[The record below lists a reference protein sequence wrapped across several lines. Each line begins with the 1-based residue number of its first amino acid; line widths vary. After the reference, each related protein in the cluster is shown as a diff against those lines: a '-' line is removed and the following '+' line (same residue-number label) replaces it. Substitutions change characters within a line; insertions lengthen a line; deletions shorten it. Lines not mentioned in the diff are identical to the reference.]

1 MNLLRMKLKN
11 FRGYKKADIRFDDQM
26 TTIIGK
32 NDIGKSTIVDALEIF
47 FNNSTVKL
55 DTDDAYINGDPKDV
69 EITCEFSNIPKKI
82 IIDESQTTNL
92 RDEYLVTENGNLA
105 IKKLYDLSG
114 KNPKTKVYALANY
127 PDNPELKDILYATRQ
142 KLKTT
147 VKKLD
152 PLYQEGVN
160 FNINASLRAAIRK
173 SCNITTYSTKEIDLA
188 KVEGKLLLPKLEKY
202 LPVFALFQS
211 DRPSTDSDSEVQDP
225 MHAATKES
233 LANASEEL
241 EAIQK
246 KVKAEVSQVAEHTID
261 KLSEMD
267 PEIAKGLKPVFS
279 TTPNW
284 SSLFKFQIEDE
295 KGIPLNKRGSGV
307 RRLVLLNFFRAKSDL
322 TDLQRNNIIY
332 AIEEPETAQH
342 PDNQRLI
349 MKSLLELAS
358 KANCQIII
366 TTHLAETAKMA
377 PKSGV
382 RLIKHNRKNRPEIFE
397 DDMALTEAAKEV
409 GLIPNFANTKIIVY
423 VEGPNDINF
432 LEGITKKLNQ
442 EFPDKYINFS
452 TCDKLLMVPLGGGTL
467 EHWVNRKY
475 LNNLAL
481 ASLYLFDKDE
491 HGSHQKDADKVR
503 NKNGCFWAGITDK
516 REMENYISPSAIKRF
531 YANKYDV
538 KIPDLGDETD
548 VPKTVAGSFECPKNS
563 ETIKKE
569 LNTKVVDEMTV
580 NEFFANDNTNFM
592 QEIISK
598 INNHINRC

>member
-1 MNLLRMKLKN
+1 MKLKN
-11 FRGYKKADIRFDDQM
+11 FRGYKKADIKFDDQM

-55 DTDDAYINGDPKDV
+55 DKDDAYINGDSKDV
-69 EITCEFSNIPKKI
+69 EITCEFSDLPEKI

-92 RDEYLVTENGNLA
+92 HDEYLVNEKGNLE

-114 KNPKTKVYALANY
+114 KNPKKKVYALANY
-127 PDNPELKDILYATRQ
+127 PDNPELKNILYATRP
-142 KLKTT
+142 KLQTA
-147 VKKLD
+147 VRKLD
-152 PLYQEGVN
+152 PIYQTGVK
-160 FNINASLRAAIRK
+160 FNINASLRSAIRN
-173 SCNITTYSTKEIDLA
+173 SCKITTCSEKEIDLA
-188 KVEGKLLLPKLEKY
+188 KVESKLLLPKLEKY

-241 EAIQK
+241 ETIQK

-261 KLSEMD
+261 KLREMD

-382 RLIKHNRKNRPEIFE
+382 RLIKHNKKNRPEIFE

-409 GLIPNFANTKIIVY
+409 GLIPNFANTKVIVY

-491 HGSHQKDADKVR
+491 NGSHQKDVDKVK

-538 KIPDLGDETD
+538 EIPDLGGETD
-548 VPKTVAGSFECPKNS
+548 VPETVAASFKCPKNS
-563 ETIKKE
+563 KTIKKE

-580 NEFFANDNTNFM
+580 DEFFANDNTKFM
-592 QEIISK
+592 QGIIDK
-598 INNHINRC
+598 INKYIKKC

>member
-55 DTDDAYINGDPKDV
+55 DTDNAYINGDPKDV

-160 FNINASLRAAIRK
+160 FNINTSLRAAIRK

-233 LANASEEL
+233 LANG
-241 EAIQK
+241 K
-246 KVKAEVSQVAEHTID
+246 
-261 KLSEMD
+261 
-267 PEIAKGLKPVFS
+267 
-279 TTPNW
+279 
-284 SSLFKFQIEDE
+284 
-295 KGIPLNKRGSGV
+295 
-307 RRLVLLNFFRAKSDL
+307 
-322 TDLQRNNIIY
+322 
-332 AIEEPETAQH
+332 
-342 PDNQRLI
+342 
-349 MKSLLELAS
+349 
-358 KANCQIII
+358 
-366 TTHLAETAKMA
+366 
-377 PKSGV
+377 
-382 RLIKHNRKNRPEIFE
+382 
-397 DDMALTEAAKEV
+397 
-409 GLIPNFANTKIIVY
+409 
-423 VEGPNDINF
+423 
-432 LEGITKKLNQ
+432 
-442 EFPDKYINFS
+442 
-452 TCDKLLMVPLGGGTL
+452 
-467 EHWVNRKY
+467 
-475 LNNLAL
+475 
-481 ASLYLFDKDE
+481 
-491 HGSHQKDADKVR
+491 
-503 NKNGCFWAGITDK
+503 
-516 REMENYISPSAIKRF
+516 
-531 YANKYDV
+531 
-538 KIPDLGDETD
+538 
-548 VPKTVAGSFECPKNS
+548 
-563 ETIKKE
+563 
-569 LNTKVVDEMTV
+569 
-580 NEFFANDNTNFM
+580 
-592 QEIISK
+592 
-598 INNHINRC
+598 

>member
-1 MNLLRMKLKN
+1 
-11 FRGYKKADIRFDDQM
+11 
-26 TTIIGK
+26 
-32 NDIGKSTIVDALEIF
+32 
-47 FNNSTVKL
+47 
-55 DTDDAYINGDPKDV
+55 
-69 EITCEFSNIPKKI
+69 
-82 IIDESQTTNL
+82 
-92 RDEYLVTENGNLA
+92 
-105 IKKLYDLSG
+105 
-114 KNPKTKVYALANY
+114 
-127 PDNPELKDILYATRQ
+127 
-142 KLKTT
+142 
-147 VKKLD
+147 
-152 PLYQEGVN
+152 
-160 FNINASLRAAIRK
+160 
-173 SCNITTYSTKEIDLA
+173 
-188 KVEGKLLLPKLEKY
+188 
-202 LPVFALFQS
+202 
-211 DRPSTDSDSEVQDP
+211 

-598 INNHINRC
+598 INNHINRF